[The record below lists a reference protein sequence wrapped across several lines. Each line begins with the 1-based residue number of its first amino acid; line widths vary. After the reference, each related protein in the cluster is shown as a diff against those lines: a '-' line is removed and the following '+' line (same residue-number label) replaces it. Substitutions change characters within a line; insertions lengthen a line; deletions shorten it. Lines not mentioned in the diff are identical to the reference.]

1 LKPGDG
7 IKGMGDDWIQ
17 AMNDMALAT
26 NMSVEEMNSML
37 NQMGVS
43 ANVTTVEVEQQ
54 MQVPKYETIEQVEDI
69 TEGDGPTTYKKTSST
84 R

>member
-1 LKPGDG
+1 LEPGDG

-54 MQVPKYETIEQVEDI
+54 MQVPKYETIE
-69 TEGDGPTTYKKTSST
+69 
-84 R
+84 